1 MLPLFLVKEQDMN
14 LKTLK
19 TRVKSMGFEG
29 DRTLQTYST
38 NFISATNQALQEI
51 SGIIPSIGKHQIT
64 QDGLSTG
71 IVRYDMSA
79 LASDFAE
86 VESVVLDYNG
96 ESDDFSNY
104 RIEQGKVIA
113 VDVSIPG
120 IFNVFYKK
128 RITDITTSTAETEV
142 LPIEYKAEPMLPL
155 LVSYYLWLDD
165 NDEKAVYYYNQYE
178 TEREKILGKQE
189 PPKAKYRGGICL

>member
-29 DRTLQTYST
+29 DSTLQTYST

-178 TEREKILGKQE
+178 AEREKILGEQE